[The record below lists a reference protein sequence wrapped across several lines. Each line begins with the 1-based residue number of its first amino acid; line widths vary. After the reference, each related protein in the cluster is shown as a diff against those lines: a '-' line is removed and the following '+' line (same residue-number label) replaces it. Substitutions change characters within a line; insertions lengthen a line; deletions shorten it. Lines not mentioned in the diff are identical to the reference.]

1 MNHNCH
7 NIPFHTMSKYI
18 NPFTDVGFK
27 RIFGQEINKDILI
40 DFLNALLEGEK
51 HVVDLKFLDKELLP
65 LTSDDRSLIY
75 DIYCTTDSGD
85 HFIVEMQ
92 NKYQAHFRQRALY
105 YAAADI
111 ARQGIRGSGWDY
123 EIVPVYG
130 VYFMNFTWRDE
141 DMNGRMRSDVI
152 LADKATHRQFSDLLR
167 LIFIQLPLMT
177 KEEYECDNDFERWIY
192 VLKNMESFERMP
204 FAAQKAVFDRLGSIA
219 EIAAMPEPQRTQYE
233 QSLKV
238 YRDTLSILRTERAE
252 GRAEGIVEGRAEGRA
267 EGIVEGRAEVAKK
280 MKDGGLDYNS
290 ISNYTGL
297 AIDEIA
303 RL

>member
-1 MNHNCH
+1 MA
-7 NIPFHTMSKYI
+7 KYL

-51 HVVDLKFLDKELLP
+51 RISDLKFLDKEQLP
-65 LTSDDRSLIY
+65 LVPHDRGLIY
-75 DIYCTTDSGD
+75 DIYCTTEHGD

-92 NKYQAHFRQRALY
+92 NKYQAHFRSRAVY

-111 ARQGIRGSGWDY
+111 ARQGIRGSAWDY

-130 VYFMNFTWRDE
+130 VYFMNFTMRDGS
-141 DMNGRMRSDVI
+141 NSKLRTDVI
-152 LADKATHRQFSDLLR
+152 LADKETHEQFSDLMR
-167 LIFIQLPLMT
+167 LIFLQLPLMT
-177 KEEYECDNDFERWIY
+177 KEEYDCENDFERWIY
-192 VLKNMESFERMP
+192 VLKNMENFERMP

-238 YRDTLSILRTERAE
+238 YRDNLSIARTERAE
-252 GRAEGIVEGRAEGRA
+252 GRAEERLKI
-267 EGIVEGRAEVAKK
+267 AKNLK
-280 MKDGGLDYNS
+280 LAGLPSDIIAQS
-290 ISNYTGL
+290 TGL
-297 AIDEIA
+297 SLEEIA